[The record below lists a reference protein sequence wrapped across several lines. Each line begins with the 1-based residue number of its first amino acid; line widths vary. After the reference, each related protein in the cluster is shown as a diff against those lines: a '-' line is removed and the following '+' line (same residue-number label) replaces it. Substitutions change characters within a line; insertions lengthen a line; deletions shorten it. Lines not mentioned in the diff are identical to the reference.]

1 MVCGTTTYPQRPTQ
15 HPGARLLDVVVDG
28 QPVKAVAQVTKQGF
42 VFVFNRETGEPIWPI
57 EERPVPTDTDLEG
70 EVPWP
75 TQPFPTRPAPFEY
88 QGITVDDLVDFTPEI
103 RQMAIDALEPFRI
116 GPLYTP
122 QSLRGTVFRPGTGGG
137 ANWSGAAVDPETGLL
152 YVPSTNAYAVKQC
165 RIPDPDEGATLRYIE
180 LRGGNAPRPELPQG
194 APVVQATLFTAD
206 RHRHEHGGN
215 TCG

>member
-1 MVCGTTTYPQRPTQ
+1 M
-15 HPGARLLDVVVDG
+15 LDVVVDG

-122 QSLRGTVFRPGTGGG
+122 QSLRGTVFVP
-137 ANWSGAAVDPETGLL
+137 ALGAAPTG
-152 YVPSTNAYAVKQC
+152 PGRRST
-165 RIPDPDEGATLRYIE
+165 R
-180 LRGGNAPRPELPQG
+180 RPVCSTSRP
-194 APVVQATLFTAD
+194 PTRTP
-206 RHRHEHGGN
+206 
-215 TCG
+215 